1 MNHLVRA
8 GPLCKHIWCSIV
20 ETAVA
25 DRDPDLGTALVEIYV
40 LVRLQPLPARFGVF
54 EARDI

>member
-8 GPLCKHIWCSIV
+8 GPLCKHIWRSIV

-40 LVRLQPLPARFGVF
+40 LVRSQPLPAGFEVF